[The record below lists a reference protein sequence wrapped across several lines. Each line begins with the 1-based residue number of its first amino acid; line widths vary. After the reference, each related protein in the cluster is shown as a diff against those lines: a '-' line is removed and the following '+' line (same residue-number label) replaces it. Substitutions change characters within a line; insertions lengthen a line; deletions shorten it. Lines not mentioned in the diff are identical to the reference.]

1 MRIEGYTAEIDIRHF
16 SANCTSKLI
25 KFQDNLF
32 LYLDLQLANFW
43 PRIYTFIELS
53 TDKRV
58 HQIREDHR
66 KGVFV
71 EGVMEKKLTSY
82 KHGIDALLEGDKTR
96 KIAFTSMNT

>member
-1 MRIEGYTAEIDIRHF
+1 MLVHR
-16 SANCTSKLI
+16 N
-25 KFQDNLF
+25 
-32 LYLDLQLANFW
+32 LQLANI
-43 PRIYTFIELS
+43 RSSISVLIQLS

-82 KHGIDALLEGDKTR
+82 RQGIDALLEGDKTR
-96 KIAFTSMNT
+96 KIAYTSMNS